1 MHRHQD
7 HAPDKACLIQ
17 FTFVIKN
24 LSTKNRNVTR
34 SGNTTCTKTAC
45 LMMPSVRG
53 AAHGATERERFFT
66 VCSKRAHSAYT
77 PPSQVMPS
85 NGDTSF
91 LHIIFPFGLC
101 IHDTFSLSIFF
112 IVTYPFGGYAEVHV
126 HGWVENLQSGPS
138 WNVLCTVKL
147 FFSEAAFCL
156 RCSISGGFKLPSVHS
171 VKEVGHLKLPSVR
184 GATEV
189 VWLKLSFV
197 CGAKDAA
204 SVAFCLRCDRKHYPK
219 LSYAAG

>member
-77 PPSQVMPS
+77 LASQALPS
-85 NGDTSF
+85 NGDTSL

-101 IHDTFSLSIFF
+101 STWHVLTVHFF
-112 IVTYPFGGYAEVHV
+112 FYCNIPIWRLCRSSCSWLGGELAERALLGMYCVL
-126 HGWVENLQSGPS
+126 WNSFFLKQPS
-138 WNVLCTVKL
+138 
-147 FFSEAAFCL
+147 
-156 RCSISGGFKLPSVHS
+156 
-171 VKEVGHLKLPSVR
+171 
-184 GATEV
+184 
-189 VWLKLSFV
+189 V
-197 CGAKDAA
+197 CGAAA
-204 SVAFCLRCDRKHYPK
+204 EVVVSNCL
-219 LSYAAG
+219 LFIV

>member
-1 MHRHQD
+1 MNRFSCSHNVTHQWLRYFRVLTKEPCVTRYGNIAKQTHLVCSEERFTPPHFSKDKPMRDMHRHQD

-77 PPSQVMPS
+77 LASQALPS
-85 NGDTSF
+85 NGDTSL

-101 IHDTFSLSIFF
+101 ST
-112 IVTYPFGGYAEVHV
+112 
-126 HGWVENLQSGPS
+126 
-138 WNVLCTVKL
+138 
-147 FFSEAAFCL
+147 
-156 RCSISGGFKLPSVHS
+156 
-171 VKEVGHLKLPSVR
+171 
-184 GATEV
+184 
-189 VWLKLSFV
+189 
-197 CGAKDAA
+197 
-204 SVAFCLRCDRKHYPK
+204 
-219 LSYAAG
+219 